1 MTATIPE
8 SHKDLLLG
16 KNFASVATL
25 MPDGSPQVTPVW
37 IDFDGTD
44 VVFNT
49 ADGRQKARNLDR
61 DKRVAVSVFDSANPY
76 RYIQIRGVVIQDD
89 RGRRHAHRQDGEEIP
104 RPGHV
109 SVPHAERTARDLPHQ
124 RARPD
129 ACRCAPE

>member
-76 RYIQIRGVVIQDD
+76 RYIQIRGVVDTKTTNGADEHIDKMAKKYLDQDKY
-89 RGRRHAHRQDGEEIP
+89 P
-104 RPGHV
+104 L
-109 SVPHAERTARDLPHQ
+109 RTASEQ
-124 RARPD
+124 RVIYRIKAKHVQ
-129 ACRCAPE
+129 ASA